1 MYELSAEEKSQIQK
15 EFDEEFQRIIQSQEF
30 QNKIDEYENSL
41 SNMNN
46 TEIQNRITDFNIIKS
61 DIKAL
66 DFQINYYKQMC
77 KKLESV
83 NSSDVQDETEM
94 RKKIEKLQRDK
105 DVVES
110 NAVKRKDA
118 INQKMKLLHDDFSG
132 LFQQVVSLCQVMN
145 NFNEMMNVDIH
156 YDVDESNIEQM
167 KNNGEIFEIFK
178 KLEQNYQQLL
188 SMFSLL

>member
-188 SMFSLL
+188 SMF